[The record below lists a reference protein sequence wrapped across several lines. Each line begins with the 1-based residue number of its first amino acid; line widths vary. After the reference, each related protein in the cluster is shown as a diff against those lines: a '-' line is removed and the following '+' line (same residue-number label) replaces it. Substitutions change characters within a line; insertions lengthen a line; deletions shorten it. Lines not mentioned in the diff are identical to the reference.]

1 STNQSSARREVTPGA
16 AVKSSLSR
24 HSLCVLGTAFP
35 FLTLEH
41 FRHRDGAD
49 QSDGGSNAY
58 DSRSACSPLGINY
71 TCVITA
77 PSSPHGVLGGPT
89 FDYSNTPSHA
99 HAPGTPHIGR
109 VTEIGH
115 NLWGGPEQ
123 IWRISERVAV
133 DGIIE
138 E

>member
-1 STNQSSARREVTPGA
+1 VVMLGMSVNF
-16 AVKSSLSR
+16 SLSR
-24 HSLCVLGTAFP
+24 HSLCVLGTALP

-41 FRHRDGAD
+41 IRHRDCAD
-49 QSDGGSNAY
+49 QPDVGSNAE
-58 DSRSACSPLGINY
+58 DSCSACSPLGINY

-123 IWRISERVAV
+123 IGRASCRER
-133 DGIIE
+133 GEIE
-138 E
+138 GHVGG